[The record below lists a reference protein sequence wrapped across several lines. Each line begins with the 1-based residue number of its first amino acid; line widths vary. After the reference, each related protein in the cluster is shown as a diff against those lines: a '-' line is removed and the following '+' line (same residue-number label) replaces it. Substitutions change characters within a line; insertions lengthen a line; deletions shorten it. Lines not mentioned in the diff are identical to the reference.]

1 MIIKHLL
8 RAACDVQT
16 QTCLC
21 RSLKVSYLEVAAEA
35 KGYPQLILVVGL
47 RKLSTITTDI
57 PLPVCVA
64 EHTSPLKRGRDKTP
78 GNKTANKRLKTDQAQ
93 RTTKEL
99 AGVVPGHGKDIELS
113 DVSDVDQ

>member
-1 MIIKHLL
+1 MLALL
-8 RAACDVQT
+8 QVLQVQ
-16 QTCLC
+16 
-21 RSLKVSYLEVAAEA
+21 RPFVPEPEGKVAAEA

-78 GNKTANKRLKTDQAQ
+78 SNKTTNKRLKTDQAQ

-99 AGVVPGHGKDIELS
+99 AGVVPGHGEGIELS

>member
-21 RSLKVSYLEVAAEA
+21 RSLKVSYLKVAAEA

-57 PLPVCVA
+57 PLPVCAA

-78 GNKTANKRLKTDQAQ
+78 SNKTTNKRLKTDQAQ

-99 AGVVPGHGKDIELS
+99 AGVVPGHGEGIELS